1 MALLLQVQTRENI
14 EMIIRFAYKE
24 RLFILADEVYQH
36 NVYAR
41 GCQFHSFKK
50 VILIMQQGSRGYLLC
65 KQFCTLLQRFS
76 TTTPEMFA

>member
-1 MALLLQVQTRENI
+1 MAFLLQVQTRENI

-50 VILIMQQGSRGYLLC
+50 VILVMQ
-65 KQFCTLLQRFS
+65 QFCTMLHRFS
-76 TTTPEMFA
+76 TTTSEERSEKK